1 MPQPAP
7 GSGACLNPHGIPLAP
22 PRPPSHTCWPGAP
35 GLPWSGLWAAA
46 PAGPSAPATDREAPH
61 RFPARGDV
69 SRALSR
75 LGVGIL
81 RLHPHIRR
89 QRGDPHPSR
98 PAHPQS
104 CLPQSRLLSRDT
116 ALLHSLTPRNPAPPA
131 APPATPRGSP
141 TLSFRSS
148 ARSPPAAAPADPRA
162 GARGLGGGEE
172 HCPSCHCPRGRPG
185 TRLVTRGVPV

>member
-1 MPQPAP
+1 MAFPWP
-7 GSGACLNPHGIPLAP
+7 P

-46 PAGPSAPATDREAPH
+46 PAGPSAPAADREAPH

-162 GARGLGGGEE
+162 GARGLGGG
-172 HCPSCHCPRGRPG
+172 GRTARP
-185 TRLVTRGVPV
+185 VTVPEGGLAPDL